1 MFYTHNIKCPGYKS
15 LDRIDIVLGFIWRFF
30 LFTRL
35 NVVVVSV
42 LRHSRRSLDEWIDV
56 MLVYH
61 THSEV
66 LESSEAYAALE
77 DRTSSLHNW
86 WDFLSRSR
94 SVSES
99 ESTVINTELFSG
111 AWKPFD
117 IFYIWTNYGAS
128 SDDDVA
134 WSFSHWVTW
143 FYETIRLLLYRLK
156 LFGERSSSEIILHW
170 KSRIYDMNNKCLRF
184 RTPCLHL
191 WKHLTFKDNINIR
204 QYNMHWHEKIVI
216 IDWILI

>member
-1 MFYTHNIKCPGYKS
+1 MFYTHNIKCPGYRS
-15 LDRIDIVLGFIWRFF
+15 LDRIDIVLVFIWCFI

-35 NVVVVSV
+35 NVAVVSV
-42 LRHSRRSLDEWIDV
+42 LRHSSRSLDEWIDV
-56 MLVYH
+56 MLV

-94 SVSES
+94 SVSGS

-156 LFGERSSSEIILHW
+156 LFRERSSSGILFYTENPW
-170 KSRIYDMNNKCLRF
+170 FMTWITNVWDSE
-184 RTPCLHL
+184 LHVYICGS
-191 WKHLTFKDNINIR
+191 T
-204 QYNMHWHEKIVI
+204 
-216 IDWILI
+216 